1 MSQITKRA
9 LEASLKHLLLSKPLD
24 KITVTDICED
34 CGISRMTFYY
44 HFKDIYD
51 LVEWVCLE
59 DARVALDGKKTYD
72 TWEEGYLRIFD
83 AVLENK
89 PFILNVYRCADRE
102 QVENY
107 LYRLT
112 YNLLDGV
119 VEEKASGLSVRP
131 EDKAFLANFY
141 KYAFVGL
148 MLDWIRQGMSE
159 DPAKIV
165 ERVSLV
171 MHENIPRAL
180 TRLAVK

>member
-1 MSQITKRA
+1 MIFHHRA
-9 LEASLKHLLLSKPLD
+9 KNLCKPERSVNHV
-24 KITVTDICED
+24 KTPIE
-34 CGISRMTFYY
+34 FE
-44 HFKDIYD
+44 HFRTLPDYVIQCTPD
-51 LVEWVCLE
+51 LVARYSHGIVC
-59 DARVALDGKKTYD
+59 
-72 TWEEGYLRIFD
+72 IFD

-112 YNLLDGV
+112 YDLLDGV
-119 VEEKASGLSVRP
+119 VEEKAAGLSVRP